1 MKTNFQFQ
9 KRQRELEKK
18 KKKEEKALKK
28 AAGGDVTDES
38 QEGTGE
44 ESADS
49 LPADGAVQA
58 PDANGGN
65 AAQ

>member
-28 AAGGDVTDES
+28 AAGGDVTDEA
-38 QEGTGE
+38 QEQTGKDSE
-44 ESADS
+44 DS
-49 LPADGAVQA
+49 LPADAVVETPKDGEAA
-58 PDANGGN
+58 PSA
-65 AAQ
+65 

>member
-28 AAGGDVTDES
+28 AAGGDVTDEAQDGS
-38 QEGTGE
+38 GE
-44 ESADS
+44 ESGDS
-49 LPADGAVQA
+49 LPADEADSV
-58 PDANGGN
+58 PDVSAGTPN
-65 AAQ
+65 A

>member
-28 AAGGDVTDES
+28 AAGGDVTDDT

-44 ESADS
+44 ESGDS
-49 LPADGAVQA
+49 LPADEAVHSPDENGVKPA
-58 PDANGGN
+58 P
-65 AAQ
+65 